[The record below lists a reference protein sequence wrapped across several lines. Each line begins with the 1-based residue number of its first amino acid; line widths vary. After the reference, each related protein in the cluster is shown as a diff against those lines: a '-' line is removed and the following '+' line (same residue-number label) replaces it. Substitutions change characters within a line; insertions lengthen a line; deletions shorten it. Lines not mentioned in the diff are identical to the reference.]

1 MASDVDW
8 IENKLDLKNKRG
20 AIRYFGYI
28 GLLSYAILRVIVMF
42 VVFIILVPV
51 IWIKEKLI

>member
-28 GLLSYAILRVIVMF
+28 DYFHTQYCVIVMF
-42 VVFIILVPV
+42 VGFIILVPV
-51 IWIKEKLI
+51 IWLKRN